1 MDVDFG
7 LSGVNVRLVTVGG
20 NVRRG
25 VEVTIGWI
33 KKLLKNRESRNK
45 MPGLFISM
53 SRKEQGENNN
63 FLKRATDY
71 EKQGKVSL
79 G

>member
-1 MDVDFG
+1 MDVGGTGVSDGSDFFGGVMDVDFG

-33 KKLLKNRESRNK
+33 KQLLKTVL
-45 MPGLFISM
+45 GQGI
-53 SRKEQGENNN
+53 KE
-63 FLKRATDY
+63 
-71 EKQGKVSL
+71 
-79 G
+79 